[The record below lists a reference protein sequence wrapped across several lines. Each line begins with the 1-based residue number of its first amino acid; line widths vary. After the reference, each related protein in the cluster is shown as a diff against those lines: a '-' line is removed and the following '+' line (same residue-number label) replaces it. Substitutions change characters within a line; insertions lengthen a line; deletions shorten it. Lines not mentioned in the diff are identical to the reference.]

1 MSEIF
6 VFCKKKMKKNKLSG
20 TQSLSKSHVDNT
32 SVIFLIRNHDT
43 QSLLKKKKQKI
54 NNKDF

>member
-6 VFCKKKMKKNKLSG
+6 VFCKKKNEKNKLSG
-20 TQSLSKSHVDNT
+20 TQSLSESRLDNT

-43 QSLLKKKKQKI
+43 QSLLEQKRNKK
-54 NNKDF
+54 